1 MGTKAKDFGSSDRV
15 PQAEGSQ
22 ASGLW
27 GAVRT
32 PREKGKAGFGLP
44 SSSSVRLRMWGRGPR
59 PPHPGW
65 GLPPTRSGSVLL
77 PPGRQTPRC
86 EGCAGVPGGG
96 AALPLGVWLVASP
109 RSALCDG
116 EPGVLWC
123 VDGARLP
130 PGLSLCV
137 RSLGCSRIRSPR
149 RTAVLSAAESLAA
162 LFVCLMQ
169 L

>member
-1 MGTKAKDFGSSDRV
+1 M
-15 PQAEGSQ
+15 
-22 ASGLW
+22 
-27 GAVRT
+27 
-32 PREKGKAGFGLP
+32 
-44 SSSSVRLRMWGRGPR
+44 
-59 PPHPGW
+59 
-65 GLPPTRSGSVLL
+65 LL

-96 AALPLGVWLVASP
+96 AALPLGVWPVASP

-123 VDGARLP
+123 VDGVRLP
-130 PGLSLCV
+130 SGLSLCV
-137 RSLGCSRIRSPR
+137 RSLGCSGIRSPH
-149 RTAVLSAAESLAA
+149 RTAVLSAAENLAV